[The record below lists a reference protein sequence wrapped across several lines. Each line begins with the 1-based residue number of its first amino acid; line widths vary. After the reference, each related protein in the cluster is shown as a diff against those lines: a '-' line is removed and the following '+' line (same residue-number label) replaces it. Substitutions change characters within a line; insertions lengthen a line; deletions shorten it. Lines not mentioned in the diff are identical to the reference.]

1 MTVTRASQTIKE
13 EGSEVDRSKNR
24 KWIKQQVKVIG
35 MRESGE
41 MN

>member
-24 KWIKQQVKVIG
+24 K
-35 MRESGE
+35 
-41 MN
+41 